1 MKVIDTLDKGKQY
14 CLSNITLK
22 QKTQIFT
29 EVFYRLTIE
38 DSSLDEY
45 LTGNNK
51 HLRLYLEFRNGNR
64 SWVLTA
70 NTPHHV
76 SDLRGSFAP
85 PEFKYI
91 TKKFIVV

>member
-1 MKVIDTLDKGKQY
+1 MKVIDTLDKRKQY
-14 CLSNITLK
+14 CLSNITLE
-22 QKTQIFT
+22 QKTQIFA
-29 EVFYRLTIE
+29 EVFYPLIIE
-38 DSSLDEY
+38 GGSLGEY
-45 LTGNNK
+45 LTGINK
-51 HLRLYLEFRNGNR
+51 HLRLYLEFRNGVR
-64 SWVLTA
+64 SWGLTA

>member
-1 MKVIDTLDKGKQY
+1 MKVTDTLDKRKQY
-14 CLSNITLK
+14 CLSNITLE
-22 QKTQIFT
+22 QKTQIFVEIFGVGVT
-29 EVFYRLTIE
+29 KGTLST
-38 DSSLDEY
+38 Y
-45 LTGNNK
+45 LVGLCK
-51 HLRLYLEFRNGNR
+51 DVRLYLEFRNGNR
-64 SWVLTA
+64 SWGLTA